1 LTVSF
6 GCRNKVI
13 QNSDFLFKF
22 PPFSNNE
29 IGLTGGNSRRE
40 IGHGKPAEIL
50 DTTKLQNVKLYFV
63 FISGSLAEKALMA
76 VVPQSFPFTTRLT
89 SQVMMSNGKEE
100 LEFASTLVEIKR
112 GCFEIQMWMTEFCLT
127 G

>member
-1 LTVSF
+1 
-6 GCRNKVI
+6 
-13 QNSDFLFKF
+13 
-22 PPFSNNE
+22 
-29 IGLTGGNSRRE
+29 
-40 IGHGKPAEIL
+40 
-50 DTTKLQNVKLYFV
+50 
-63 FISGSLAEKALMA
+63 MA